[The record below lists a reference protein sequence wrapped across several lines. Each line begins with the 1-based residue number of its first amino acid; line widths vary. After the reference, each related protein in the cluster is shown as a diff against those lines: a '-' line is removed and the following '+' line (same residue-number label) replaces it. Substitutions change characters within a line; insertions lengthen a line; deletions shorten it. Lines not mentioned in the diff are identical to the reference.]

1 MFLFP
6 IEGKA
11 FEWLLKTSVSAKFIS
26 ALSMAALAALASSAM
41 FTALVRPVVAA
52 MMAASVQNVALIC
65 SNWLVCGV
73 VRVLRRFANFGLIF
87 NYNKFRPFSD
97 LLI

>member
-1 MFLFP
+1 M
-6 IEGKA
+6 
-11 FEWLLKTSVSAKFIS
+11 SVSAKFMS
-26 ALSMAALAALASSAM
+26 ALSMAALASPSM

-65 SNWLVCGV
+65 SIWLVCGV
-73 VRVLRRFANFGLIF
+73 VRVWRRFAKFGLIF
-87 NYNKFRPFSD
+87 NFNKFRLFSD